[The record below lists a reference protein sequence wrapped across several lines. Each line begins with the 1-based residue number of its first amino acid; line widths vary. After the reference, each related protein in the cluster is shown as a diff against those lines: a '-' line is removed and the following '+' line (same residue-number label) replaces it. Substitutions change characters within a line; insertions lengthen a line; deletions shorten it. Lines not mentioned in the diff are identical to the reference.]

1 MTKLIGVRRE
11 GEGEGGVRREGGV
24 RKGGVRSADRT
35 ELIGVRKCWT
45 ELRARREGEGGGRRD
60 AEGGV
65 REGGVRSVG
74 LGYA

>member
-35 ELIGVRKCWT
+35 ELIGVRKCCT
-45 ELRARREGEGGGRRD
+45 ALRVRREGEGGVRREG
-60 AEGGV
+60 EGGV
-65 REGGVRSVG
+65 RQRE
-74 LGYA
+74 A